1 MARRG
6 SSFGFLGRFGR
17 SGDLRQLDQ
26 ALRAADLHPALVP
39 EGVKLA
45 LVNLIKDHFDSD
57 DPPAEIYPH
66 AAHLLAYCMVGA
78 EAFAVANG
86 PSALAEVQARV
97 DAAVL
102 SGEGPD
108 AGIVLL
114 AYHAGLLQPE
124 VVERHGIS
132 VAAED

>member
-17 SGDLRQLDQ
+17 SADLRQLDQ

-45 LVNLIKDHFDSD
+45 LVNLIKDHFDSN

-78 EAFAVANG
+78 QAYEGANG
-86 PSALAEVQARV
+86 AAALTGAAARV
-97 DAAVL
+97 DEAAAA
-102 SGEGPD
+102 GQGPD

-114 AYHAGLLQPE
+114 AHHAGLLQPE
-124 VVERHGIS
+124 VVARHGIS
-132 VAAED
+132 VEE

>member
-1 MARRG
+1 MMARRG

-57 DPPAEIYPH
+57 DPPPEIYPH
-66 AAHLLAYCMVGA
+66 AAHLLAYCMLGA
-78 EAFAVANG
+78 EAYERANG
-86 PSALAEVQARV
+86 AGALAQVEARV
-97 DAAVL
+97 NEAVVA
-102 SGEGPD
+102 GEGPD
-108 AGIVLL
+108 AGILLL
-114 AYHAGLLQPE
+114 AHHARLLQPE
-124 VVERHGIS
+124 VVERHGI
-132 VAAED
+132 VVEG

>member
-57 DPPAEIYPH
+57 DPPAGIYPH
-66 AAHLLAYCMVGA
+66 AALLLAYCMVGP
-78 EAFAVANG
+78 AVFEEANG
-86 PSALAEVQARV
+86 AAALAEAQARI
-97 DAAVL
+97 DAAVA
-102 SGEGPD
+102 SGDGPD

-114 AYHAGLLQPE
+114 AHHARLLQPE

-132 VAAED
+132 VEG